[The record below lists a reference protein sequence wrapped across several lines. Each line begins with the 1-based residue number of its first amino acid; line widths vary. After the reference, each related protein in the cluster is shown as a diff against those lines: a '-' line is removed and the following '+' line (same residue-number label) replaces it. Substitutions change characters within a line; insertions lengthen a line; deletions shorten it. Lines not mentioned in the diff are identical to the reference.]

1 MMRGGAAAEPT
12 MCNGAQSGLFVSGL
26 IGVLAFHELR
36 GREQVGYWLSGIV
49 LIAGAT
55 MLATS
60 K

>member
-1 MMRGGAAAEPT
+1 MHAAQPRSLP
-12 MCNGAQSGLFVSGL
+12 CAQSGLFLSGL
-26 IGVLAFHELR
+26 IGVIAFHELK

-55 MLATS
+55 MLALS